1 MASPYSYAQLEAIA
15 KQGGF
20 PDSMLALMAAIAMAE
35 SGGDASAT
43 NPNDNGGTQTSWG
56 LWQISN
62 GNHAMPVPNILDPVV
77 NAQQA
82 WAKYNSQGLGAW
94 GTYTTGKYK
103 SYLQGSVPPDL
114 NIGPPAG
121 GGSGGGTGSATGA
134 PAGLI
139 GDIFSPILS
148 PLADI
153 TNYVVWIGIAA
164 SGVILMAAGAFL
176 LFKESASATNTEGV
190 GSRYAGA
197 VKHIATSP
205 ARYVK
210 G

>member
-1 MASPYSYAQLEAIA
+1 VASPYSYAQLEAIA

-20 PDSMLALMAAIAMAE
+20 PDSMLPLMAAIAMAE
-35 SGGDASAT
+35 SGGNPTAT
-43 NPNDNGGTQTSWG
+43 NPHDNGGTQTSWG

-62 GNHAMPVPNILDPVV
+62 GTHSQPAPNILDPIV

-82 WAKYNSQGLGAW
+82 WGKYKSQGLGAW
-94 GTYTTGKYK
+94 GTYTSGAYK
-103 SYLQGSVPPDL
+103 SYLQGSVPPDV

-121 GGSGGGTGSATGA
+121 GGSGGGAGNAPGA
-134 PAGLI
+134 PPGVTAGIL
-139 GDIFSPILS
+139 DPILG

-164 SGVILMAAGAFL
+164 SGIILMAAGAFL
-176 LFKESASATNTEGV
+176 LFKESADS
-190 GSRYAGA
+190 SGA
-197 VKHIATSP
+197 VTKYGSTVRRVAAAPIRVVS
-205 ARYVK
+205 R